1 MHVLGIN
8 SVYHESSA
16 ALIVNGQI
24 VAAAEEERFN
34 RRKHGKQARI
44 DNPDELPWSS
54 IRYCLEWAD
63 VHPSKLD
70 AVAYSFDPQMRRL
83 EYQSDPYATA
93 GDWGHP
99 DGEETFLHHLQRV
112 PDALSVGLGV
122 NLIDRFRWIPHHVAH
137 AASAYYPSGFDR
149 AGILVVDGIG
159 EAVTALLGHYE
170 GGQLEV
176 LQRVFLPDSLG
187 FLWEKLSRFLGFTE
201 YDACKVMG
209 LAAYGDPDLMRSAIH
224 KLVWSRDGGF
234 GIDADLLQFRRHDFD
249 GLTSLLGSPGTWL
262 GEREQSLAA
271 ALQTVTEEIFLSLAR
286 YIHNCRP
293 ADALC
298 IAGGVGLNCQANWG
312 VKEEGPYER
321 VYVPSAPHDA
331 GTAIGA
337 ALACAHEHTEPGVGL
352 IGSPTRSPYLGP
364 AFSAE
369 QVDACLRQH
378 GLDATRP
385 ACIER
390 EAARQIA
397 EGKIVAWFQG
407 RMEFGPRA
415 LGNRSLLADPRNP
428 EIREILN
435 VKVKHREVYRPFAPS
450 VLAER
455 AADWLILGRGSDS
468 YAYMSF
474 TPPVRPERIT
484 EVPAVVHR
492 DGTARAQ
499 VVTAESNPRFHR
511 LLREFEA
518 LTGVPLVLNTSFND
532 GEPIVCSP
540 ADAVKTFLA
549 TRIDTLVLG
558 DVMVTR

>member
-1 MHVLGIN
+1 MRILGVN

-16 ALIVNGQI
+16 ALIVNGQVI
-24 VAAAEEERFN
+24 AAAEEERFN
-34 RRKHGKQARI
+34 RRKHGTQARV
-44 DNPDELPWSS
+44 DNPDELPWSA
-54 IRYCLEWAD
+54 IRCCLKWAE
-63 VHPSKLD
+63 VSPSELD
-70 AVAYSFDPQMRRL
+70 AVAYSFDPRIRRL
-83 EYQSDPYATA
+83 EYRPDPYATA

-99 DGEETFLHHLQRV
+99 DGEETFISHLQRIPEV
-112 PDALSVGLGV
+112 LSVGLGV
-122 NLIDRFRWIPHHVAH
+122 DLTDRFRWIPHHVAH

-149 AGILVVDGIG
+149 AGVLVLDGIG
-159 EAVTALLGHYE
+159 ETAAALLGYYE
-170 GGQLEV
+170 RGQLEV
-176 LQRVFLPDSLG
+176 LRHVFFPDSLG

-209 LAAYGDPDLMRSAIH
+209 LAAYGDPDAMRSAID
-224 KLVWSRDGGF
+224 KLVWLRDGGL
-234 GIDADLLQFRRHDFD
+234 GIEADILQFRRRDFD
-249 GLTSLLGSPGTWL
+249 GLTNLLGPTGTWL
-262 GEREQSLAA
+262 GEREQNIAA
-271 ALQTVTEEIFLSLAR
+271 ALQTITEEIFLSLAR
-286 YIHNCRP
+286 YIHDCRP

-298 IAGGVGLNCQANWG
+298 IAGGVGLNCQANWV
-312 VKEEGPYER
+312 VKEQGPYDR

-337 ALACAHEHTEPGVGL
+337 ALAYAQEHAELGVAL
-352 IGSPTRSPYLGP
+352 ASSPTRSPYLGP

-369 QVDACLRQH
+369 QVDACLREH

-397 EGKIVAWFQG
+397 DGRIVAWFQG

-428 EIREILN
+428 EVREILN
-435 VKVKHREVYRPFAPS
+435 LKVKHREVYRPFAPS

-455 AADWLILGRGSDS
+455 AAAWLTLGRGSDS

-474 TPPVRPERIT
+474 TPPIRPERIT
-484 EVPAVVHR
+484 QVPAVVHR

-511 LLREFEA
+511 LLQEFEA

-532 GEPIVCSP
+532 SEPIVCSP

-549 TRIDTLVLG
+549 TRIDTLILG
-558 DVMVTR
+558 DAMVMR